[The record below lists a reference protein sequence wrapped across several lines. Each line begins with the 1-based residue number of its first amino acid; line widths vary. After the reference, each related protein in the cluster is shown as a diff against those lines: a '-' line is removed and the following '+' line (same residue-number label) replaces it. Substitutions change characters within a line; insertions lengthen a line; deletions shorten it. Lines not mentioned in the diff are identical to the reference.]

1 MNQVIDYFKKLW
13 DDLKWFFSKE
23 EPRILNVIEAE
34 VKVFQT
40 QKGVNMNWFL
50 MIMQLMPYVVAGIH
64 ALHPAANTE
73 TKSQIATNLIN
84 IAATG
89 VINTGV
95 VTGQNAGLTAVAA
108 QTATALLSATS
119 PIAAGDVP
127 PPPIPVMPV
136 TTAVSTVT
144 TP

>member
-13 DDLKWFFSKE
+13 DDLKWFCRKE
-23 EPRILNVIEAE
+23 EPKILNVIEAE

-50 MIMQLMPYVVAGIH
+50 MIMQLMPYVVAGVH
-64 ALHPAANTE
+64 ALHPTDTSE

-89 VINTGV
+89 AINTGA
-95 VTGQNAGLTAVAA
+95 VTGNNAALTAVAA
-108 QTATALLSATS
+108 NTATALLSATS
-119 PIAAGDVP
+119 PIGTGMVP
-127 PPPIPVMPV
+127 PPPVPVMPV
-136 TTAVSTVT
+136 TTAVVPVT